1 MIQNGLFI
9 TGTDTG
15 VGKTRVAAA
24 LLRGWGARGH
34 RVVGMTPVVSGAL
47 LRDGVASWEDVDII
61 AAASTAQA
69 PLAQRNPYRFEAALS
84 PHIAAQRAGQCIDL
98 DVITAA
104 YAALCEQA
112 DLGGVEGAGGGYA
125 PISDTKTMADL
136 ARALNLPV
144 VLVVGVRLGCI
155 NHALLTAE
163 AIRRDGLPL
172 AGWVANMISPEM
184 LAVAENMATLQ
195 SRLAVPLL
203 GVMPWQP
210 GVEYDLPDFEWG
222 VLFESA
228 Q

>member
-1 MIQNGLFI
+1 MIPGGLFI

-15 VGKTRVAAA
+15 VGKPRVAAA

-34 RVVGMTPVVSGAL
+34 RVVGMKPVVSGAVL
-47 LRDGVASWEDVDII
+47 QDDVVSWEDVDIL
-61 AAASTAQA
+61 AAASTVQA
-69 PLAQRNPYRFEAALS
+69 PLTLRNPYRFEAALS

-98 DVITAA
+98 GVITASCA
-104 YAALCEQA
+104 SLREQA
-112 DLGGVEGAGGGYA
+112 DLVVVEGAGGWYA

-163 AIRRDGLPL
+163 AIRHDGLSL
-172 AGWVANMISPEM
+172 AAWVANMIDPEM

-195 SRLAVPLL
+195 SRLAAPLL
-203 GVMPWQP
+203 GVMSWQP
-210 GVEYDLPDFEWG
+210 GIEYDLPDFEWDI
-222 VLFESA
+222 LFESA